1 MVEVIAKP
9 DVSALPLA
17 PRNPLPYW
25 QQLKALRSFIDG
37 FQKLADAGGPVSRI
51 VPGPKWLFPTAVVIT
66 SPQGVRDVLGRTD
79 VIADRGGT
87 PGMVQMQHL
96 MGGNLLNPS
105 HGRSR
110 WQYLPFTV
118 VAAAPI
124 RARVHARTQSAL
136 TK

>member
-1 MVEVIAKP
+1 MVEVIAQP

-25 QQLKALRSFIDG
+25 CQLKALRSFIDG
-37 FQKLADAGGPVSRI
+37 FQKLADAGGPVSPI
-51 VPGPKWLFPTAVVIT
+51 ALGPKWLFPTAVVIT

-96 MGGNLLNPS
+96 MGGNLLNLS
-105 HGRSR
+105 HS
-110 WQYLPFTV
+110 
-118 VAAAPI
+118 AAAGSTCHSPSSPPLPSVPAST
-124 RARVHARTQSAL
+124 RGPNQR
-136 TK
+136 